1 MGTSETNT
9 GTGANLTSTATGFVC
24 TTTAG
29 QGTFTVPASIL
40 TWLPTMTA
48 AQVSAG
54 TADGSLSVMSRATP
68 SSFNAT
74 LKKDG
79 SNIPSSFGYYSFFAG
94 LALYQ

>member
-1 MGTSETNT
+1 
-9 GTGANLTSTATGFVC
+9 
-24 TTTAG
+24 
-29 QGTFTVPASIL
+29 
-40 TWLPTMTA
+40 
-48 AQVSAG
+48 
-54 TADGSLSVMSRATP
+54 MSRATP